1 LVKVEQKEIESF
13 IEAIA
18 AREKYENAK
27 ISKEKEKRDLEDEL

>member
-13 IEAIA
+13 IEAIS